1 MKLFNYLALTR
12 PANVITAISDII
24 AGVSIAGALSKTP
37 LPVTSIIFLAI
48 ATSFLYAGGIVF
60 NDVFDLEIDKI
71 ERPERIIPS
80 GKLTK
85 KQAITFGLMLMIAGI
100 FMSSL
105 VSVFS
110 GFTAVAI
117 AFFALLYDKFAKH
130 QLILGPLTM
139 GFCRGLNLILGMS
152 VLANNILPEFWY
164 ISFLPIVF
172 IAAITLTSQREVLGN
187 NKLSVIFALILDLI
201 VAGTIVL
208 MAKSGIMNFWNVLP
222 FVALWLLINLVAKS
236 KAIRQNEP
244 KNIMKAVK
252 MGVLSLIPLNASYV
266 AGFGDWKFGMAVLLL
281 LPISIFLAKKFA
293 VT

>member
-1 MKLFNYLALTR
+1 
-12 PANVITAISDII
+12 
-24 AGVSIAGALSKTP
+24 
-37 LPVTSIIFLAI
+37 
-48 ATSFLYAGGIVF
+48 
-60 NDVFDLEIDKI
+60 
-71 ERPERIIPS
+71 
-80 GKLTK
+80 
-85 KQAITFGLMLMIAGI
+85 
-100 FMSSL
+100 
-105 VSVFS
+105 
-110 GFTAVAI
+110 
-117 AFFALLYDKFAKH
+117 
-130 QLILGPLTM
+130 LTM